1 MIDPSLLAMEIS
13 SAVYHIYGFGPSQ
26 AICKPF
32 AEQVIAEAQK
42 VNYEL

>member
-1 MIDPSLLAMEIS
+1 MSDPDLVALEIS
-13 SAVYHIYGFGPSQ
+13 SIIYHIYEFGPSQ
-26 AICKPF
+26 SICKPF